1 MSATRW
7 NLVVSRTT
15 DVALRQFLAN
25 RGGGRKGDLSRFVE
39 EAVQA
44 HILEL
49 SSQQAKAQNSG
60 VDQEVLDSAVD
71 QALNWARQ
79 P

>member
-7 NLVVSRTT
+7 NVVVSTRTDT
-15 DVALRQFLAN
+15 TLRKFLAE
-25 RGGGRKGDLSRFVE
+25 RGGRRGDLSRFVE

-49 SSQQAKAQNSG
+49 SSSEAKAQNSSVKARTLEDAIG
-60 VDQEVLDSAVD
+60 EALD
-71 QALNWARQ
+71 WARRG
-79 P
+79 

>member
-1 MSATRW
+1 MPATRW
-7 NLVVSRTT
+7 NLVVSTTT
-15 DVALRQFLAN
+15 DVTLRQFLAN
-25 RGGGRKGDLSRFVE
+25 QGGGRKGDLSRFVE

-49 SSQQAKAQNSG
+49 SSKQAKAENSNIKSETING
-60 VDQEVLDSAVD
+60 AIDA
-71 QALNWARQ
+71 ALRWSRR